1 MVDVVQ
7 RWYFLRWHS
16 NKKYFDRTKTK
27 WNSNLKSFDELNLAY
42 IIYVKITL
50 LHTIGLQMPI
60 LTDTLLDVNPRTVF
74 NDWLWKLA
82 WLTKLEKD
90 SSKQT
95 TSNTT
100 QLKKDQLG
108 HQQTKQSKLNLPTNA
123 IRVWEP
129 PLTLLQNW
137 PISQTNVKTFD
148 LETTLHLTLL
158 TSA

>member
-1 MVDVVQ
+1 
-7 RWYFLRWHS
+7 
-16 NKKYFDRTKTK
+16 
-27 WNSNLKSFDELNLAY
+27 
-42 IIYVKITL
+42 
-50 LHTIGLQMPI
+50 MPI
-60 LTDTLLDVNPRTVF
+60 LAGTLLDVNPRTVF
-74 NDWLWKLA
+74 NDWLWKLG

-90 SSKQT
+90 SLQQT

-100 QLKKDQLG
+100 QL
-108 HQQTKQSKLNLPTNA
+108 TKQSKLNLPTNA

-137 PISQTNVKTFD
+137 PISQTNVETFD

>member
-1 MVDVVQ
+1 
-7 RWYFLRWHS
+7 
-16 NKKYFDRTKTK
+16 
-27 WNSNLKSFDELNLAY
+27 
-42 IIYVKITL
+42 
-50 LHTIGLQMPI
+50 MPI
-60 LTDTLLDVNPRTVF
+60 LTGTLLDVNPRTVF
-74 NDWLWKLA
+74 NDWLWKLG

-90 SSKQT
+90 SLQQT

-100 QLKKDQLG
+100 QLKKKDQLG

-137 PISQTNVKTFD
+137 PISQTNVETFD

>member
-1 MVDVVQ
+1 
-7 RWYFLRWHS
+7 
-16 NKKYFDRTKTK
+16 
-27 WNSNLKSFDELNLAY
+27 
-42 IIYVKITL
+42 
-50 LHTIGLQMPI
+50 MPI
-60 LTDTLLDVNPRTVF
+60 LTGTLLDVNLRTVF
-74 NDWLWKLA
+74 NNWLWKLG

-90 SSKQT
+90 SLQQT

-100 QLKKDQLG
+100 FDQLG

-137 PISQTNVKTFD
+137 PISQTNVETFD

-158 TSA
+158 SSA